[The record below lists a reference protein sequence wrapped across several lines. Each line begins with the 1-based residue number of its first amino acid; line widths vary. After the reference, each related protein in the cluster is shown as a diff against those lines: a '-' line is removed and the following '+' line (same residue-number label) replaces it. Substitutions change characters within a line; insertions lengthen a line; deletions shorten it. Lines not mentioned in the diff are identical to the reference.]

1 MYNIFSCKPKLTKG
15 DTPVIGGISPGCR
28 QTPSLNEQQREF
40 V

>member
-1 MYNIFSCKPKLTKG
+1 MNASRMEMDQTVTASDKIAS
-15 DTPVIGGISPGCR
+15 GCR